1 MIRYGKDNFDSL
13 VDFIKTKYT
22 RLYNTMETH
31 EINKLNF
38 LDGRAKA
45 FISLN
50 GSVFLD
56 YSFSISSIIFA
67 NEILMGESVLSGA
80 IENQI
85 VFKVNSSL
93 LCIHA
98 SRTLGSCNTDTNSK
112 PFSFLNEM
120 NDTKYTDS
128 HLIGRMSPRSSQF
141 VRESFIS
148 TPSYD
153 EKDFKNEM
161 NERISS
167 GEISPH
173 LFSELDEIFN
183 EVTLFPLTKSK
194 NLSVEIINAAMSLSI
209 LCKSGLKENLP
220 LLYHDLECA
229 NVLKKYQLTSYADL
243 ENFIFN
249 KFWSGA
255 YFSVVRGIR
264 NLEYSSHEGSMVVG
278 SLYAN
283 LLKYEGRL

>member
-1 MIRYGKDNFDSL
+1 MIRYGKDNYDSL
-13 VDFIKTKYT
+13 VEFIKTKYS
-22 RLYNTMETH
+22 RLYSTMEEH
-31 EINKLNF
+31 EISKLNF

-45 FISLN
+45 FMSLN

-56 YSFSISSIIFA
+56 HSFSLSSIIFA

-85 VFKVNSSL
+85 VFKVNASL

-98 SRTLGSCNTDTNSK
+98 SRTLGSCNTDTNTK
-112 PFSFLNEM
+112 PYGFIADI
-120 NDTKYTDS
+120 NDIKYTDS
-128 HLIGRMSPRSSQF
+128 HLIGKISDRSSQF
-141 VRESFIS
+141 ARESFIS

-183 EVTLFPLTKSK
+183 EITLFPLTKSK

-220 LLYHDLECA
+220 LLYYDLEA
-229 NVLKKYQLTSYADL
+229 AQILNKYKLSSYYDL
-243 ENFIFN
+243 EEFIFN

>member
-1 MIRYGKDNFDSL
+1 MIRYGKDNYNTL
-13 VDFIKTKYT
+13 IEFIQVKYN
-22 RLYNTMETH
+22 RLYNTMADH
-31 EINKLNF
+31 EIDKLNF

-45 FISLN
+45 FMSLN

-56 YSFSISSIIFA
+56 QSFSISSIIFA

-80 IENQI
+80 IESQI
-85 VFKVNSSL
+85 VFKVNASL

-112 PFSFLNEM
+112 PYGFISDLN
-120 NDTKYTDS
+120 DIKYTDS
-128 HLIGRMSPRSSQF
+128 HLIGKMSDRSSQF
-141 VRESFIS
+141 ARESFIS

-173 LFSELDEIFN
+173 LFSELDDIFN
-183 EVTLFPLTKSK
+183 EIDLFPLTKSK

-209 LCKSGLKENLP
+209 LCKNKLKEHLP
-220 LLYHDLECA
+220 LLFFDLKAAKVLEKYKLKSHSDLE
-229 NVLKKYQLTSYADL
+229 D
-243 ENFIFN
+243 FIFN

-278 SLYAN
+278 SLYSN

>member
-1 MIRYGKDNFDSL
+1 
-13 VDFIKTKYT
+13 
-22 RLYNTMETH
+22 MEDH
-31 EINKLNF
+31 EISKLNF

-56 YSFSISSIIFA
+56 HAFSVSSIIFA

-85 VFKVNSSL
+85 VFKVNASL

-112 PFSFLNEM
+112 PYGFITDL

-128 HLIGRMSPRSSQF
+128 HLIGKIPDRSSQF

-173 LFSELDEIFN
+173 LFSELDEIFSEIN
-183 EVTLFPLTKSK
+183 LFPLTKSK

-220 LLYHDLECA
+220 LLYYDLECGA
-229 NVLKKYQLTSYADL
+229 VLEKYKLKSYSDL

-278 SLYAN
+278 SLYSN
-283 LLKYEGRL
+283 LLRYEGRL